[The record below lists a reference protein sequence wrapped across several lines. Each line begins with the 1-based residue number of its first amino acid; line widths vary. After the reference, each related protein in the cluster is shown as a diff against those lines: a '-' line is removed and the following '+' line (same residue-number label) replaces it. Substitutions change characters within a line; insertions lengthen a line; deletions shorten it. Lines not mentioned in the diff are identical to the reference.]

1 MRAPP
6 EVLPPPAI
14 VAARDCHESHS
25 IQALQPLLDSLSKA
39 KVWHRLGK
47 CDPIIPRAQL
57 IDYCYATS
65 CMREISNNEK
75 WSDRDVAL
83 QVVFLNS
90 FILAIAGMKTITAA
104 EKKDLADS
112 YRKQARRLQ
121 YAAAWLERRDP
132 ASEPASEE
140 AAEHGR
146 AVKRVAVWCEKEADE
161 IDDKDPNKTFYD
173 NALVVSRHSKGAPPV
188 RAFCIKIAELM
199 RLLYGNVFYET
210 VIDITRA
217 ALGAEVT
224 KENLRYWCRR
234 GVNKKP

>member
-14 VAARDCHESHS
+14 VAARDCYESHFL
-25 IQALQPLLDSLSKA
+25 QAWQPLLNSLSKA

-47 CDPIIPRAQL
+47 YDPIIPRAQL
-57 IDYCYATS
+57 IDRCYA
-65 CMREISNNEK
+65 ISYLKKISDSEK

-90 FILAIAGMKTITAA
+90 FILTIAGMKTITAA

-112 YRKQARRLQ
+112 YRKQARRLR
-121 YAAAWLERRDP
+121 YAATWLERRDP

-140 AAEHGR
+140 AAEHGQ

-161 IDDKDPNKTFYD
+161 IDDKDPNKTFFD
-173 NALVVSRHSKGAPPV
+173 NTLVVSRHSKGAPPV

-199 RLLYGNVFYET
+199 RLLYGKVLYET
-210 VIDITRA
+210 VIAITHA

-224 KENLRYWCRR
+224 KENLRYWCKK
-234 GVNKKP
+234 GVNKEP